1 MDFSIGTVEGLPY
14 AWGSP
19 LPDAEPV
26 NLPNQLTLARLAITT
41 GLAAVLEVGWS
52 YRCTAGLLLFAAA
65 SITDYADGAIA
76 RRYNLVTDFG
86 SLMDPLVD
94 KILMATALVCLSVI
108 PYNHHPVLPAWVS
121 ILIISREFLITGL
134 RQIAVS
140 KGVVLPADRW
150 GKHKTIWQIIAV
162 LYYFLILSFAEWNAA
177 GWFPALPGNPALW
190 SKIGWVF
197 MGIALALTLWSGL
210 SYLWKNRS
218 LIADR

>member
-1 MDFSIGTVEGLPY
+1 MDFSAGTVEGFPH
-14 AWGSP
+14 ASGSP
-19 LPDAEPV
+19 LLEEESV

-41 GLAAVLEVGWS
+41 VFAAVLEMDWS
-52 YRCTAGLLLFAAA
+52 YRCTAGLLLFAVA
-65 SITDYADGAIA
+65 SLTDYADGAIA

-94 KILMATALVCLSVI
+94 KVLMATALICLSVI
-108 PYNHHPVLPAWVS
+108 PYNHHPILPAWVS

-140 KGVVLPADRW
+140 KGVVLSADRW
-150 GKHKTIWQIIAV
+150 GKHKTIWQIIAI
-162 LYYFLILSFAEWNAA
+162 LYYFLILSFTEWSTA
-177 GWFPALPGNPALW
+177 GWFPALPGEPELW
-190 SKIGWVF
+190 SKVGWGV
-197 MGIALALTLWSGL
+197 MGIAVALTVWSGV

>member
-1 MDFSIGTVEGLPY
+1 
-14 AWGSP
+14 
-19 LPDAEPV
+19 
-26 NLPNQLTLARLAITT
+26 
-41 GLAAVLEVGWS
+41 
-52 YRCTAGLLLFAAA
+52 
-65 SITDYADGAIA
+65 
-76 RRYNLVTDFG
+76 
-86 SLMDPLVD
+86 MDPLVD

-177 GWFPALPGNPALW
+177 GWFPALPGKPAFW

>member
-1 MDFSIGTVEGLPY
+1 MDFSIGTVEGLLY
-14 AWGSP
+14 ASVRS

-41 GLAAVLEVGWS
+41 GFAAVLEVGWS

-140 KGVVLPADRW
+140 KGVVLPADRG

-190 SKIGWVF
+190 SKIGRVC
-197 MGIALALTLWSGL
+197 MGVALVLTVCSGV
-210 SYLWKNRS
+210 SYLWKNPS

>member
-1 MDFSIGTVEGLPY
+1 MDFSVGTVEGLP
-14 AWGSP
+14 
-19 LPDAEPV
+19 DASGRLWSDTETV

-41 GLAAVLEVGWS
+41 LFAAVLEADWS

-94 KILMATALVCLSVI
+94 KILMATALICLSVI
-108 PYNHHPVLPAWVS
+108 QFNQHPALPSWVS

-162 LYYFLILSFAEWNAA
+162 LYYFLVLSFTEWAAA
-177 GWFPALPGNPALW
+177 GWFPALPGGPGLW
-190 SKIGWVF
+190 SKIGGGV
-197 MGIALALTLWSGL
+197 MGVALTLTVWSGL
-210 SYLWKNRS
+210 SYLWRNRS

>member
-1 MDFSIGTVEGLPY
+1 MDFSVGTVEGLRHTS
-14 AWGSP
+14 GSP

-41 GLAAVLEVGWS
+41 VFAAVLEVDWS

-94 KILMATALVCLSVI
+94 KVLMATALVCLSVI
-108 PYNHHPVLPAWVS
+108 PYNHHPALPAWVS

-150 GKHKTIWQIIAV
+150 GKHKTIWQIIAI
-162 LYYFLILSFAEWNAA
+162 LYYFLILSFTEWNAA
-177 GWFPALPGNPALW
+177 GWFPVLPGEPALW
-190 SKIGWVF
+190 SKLGWGV
-197 MGIALALTLWSGL
+197 MGIALALTVWSGL
-210 SYLWKNRS
+210 SYLWKNRA

>member
-1 MDFSIGTVEGLPY
+1 MDFSIGTVEGLLY
-14 AWGSP
+14 ASVRS

-41 GLAAVLEVGWS
+41 GFAAVLEVGWS

-162 LYYFLILSFAEWNAA
+162 LYYFLILSFVEWNAA

-197 MGIALALTLWSGL
+197 MGVALALTVCSGL